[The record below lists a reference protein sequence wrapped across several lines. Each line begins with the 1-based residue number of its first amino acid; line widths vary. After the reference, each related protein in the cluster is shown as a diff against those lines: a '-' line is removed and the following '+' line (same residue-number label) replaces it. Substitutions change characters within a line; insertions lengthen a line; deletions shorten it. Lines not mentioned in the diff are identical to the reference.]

1 MLSCLSAS
9 SKHAHQLCC
18 DHVTVAFAMMGKY
31 AQHCSG
37 CRLPSLIPRLPF
49 LPALPSPP
57 PPPVLV
63 PGRGLIGLQE
73 VVDAAAPA
81 LSAAEE
87 IYLQSLTELLRSQLG
102 ELSLPGQLDQIIT
115 PYFFPRLDS
124 PRGL

>member
-1 MLSCLSAS
+1 
-9 SKHAHQLCC
+9 
-18 DHVTVAFAMMGKY
+18 MGKH

-73 VVDAAAPA
+73 FVDTTAPA

-102 ELSLPGQLDQIIT
+102 EQSLPGQLDQILTHTLLPISGQSLWSDMAVGFH
-115 PYFFPRLDS
+115 PFDELACKSHVALFGYVL
-124 PRGL
+124 